1 MLIVLFFQCMAAL
14 LNPTNRRGEDIRWGV
29 VFYTALMFS
38 FATILTA
45 VNLDIQSI
53 SFIDN
58 REFTDGGRPLG
69 PVGYQESIRPTP
81 LGLIPNVMFLLNY
94 WFADGL
100 LVGPVS
106 NVAFARPQV

>member
-1 MLIVLFFQCMAAL
+1 MYGTTTQSRQSH
-14 LNPTNRRGEDIRWGV
+14 RRGYSVGNCIPYHAHVLVCD
-29 VFYTALMFS
+29 YTHRS
-38 FATILTA
+38 EPRR
-45 VNLDIQSI
+45 SI
-53 SFIDN
+53 HSFIDN

-69 PVGYQESIRPTP
+69 PVGYQGSIRPTLP
-81 LGLIPNVMFLLNY
+81 GLIPNVMFLLNY